1 MKEAKKKSRRRST
14 SCGLPKKLKK
24 DFHRRI
30 LIDYYLADL
39 KIMLS
44 LQVLSIRE
52 DFMLFDRFFFR
63 LSTKCEHE
71 YENKVIFIADIISRV

>member
-1 MKEAKKKSRRRST
+1 MTTMWRDERSKKKSRRRST

-52 DFMLFDRFFFR
+52 DFMLFDRFFFHLAR
-63 LSTKCEHE
+63 SASMNMRIK
-71 YENKVIFIADIISRV
+71 